1 MKLCTSG
8 SAGRLHVC
16 EHLHNGQMLKP
27 RPIKDRATNCKF
39 KKVVDGFLLYHRY
52 FNDLQLRRLSK
63 VTDFEIGGGHRKNL
77 DFRKSFD
84 LHCSSVGRSQV
95 ISEVATAL
103 WTKEHELQAWGSIS
117 YHLPQDMK
125 ALPAMRSWDEY
136 SRSPVTHGKPFT
148 GLRRMCLWAKRPRCS
163 SMVPWPLH
171 PWSGHSA
178 DSQKVGGLHIP
189 MKSTGLIQPDAK
201 SSFWNMKII

>member
-1 MKLCTSG
+1 M
-8 SAGRLHVC
+8 V
-16 EHLHNGQMLKP
+16 
-27 RPIKDRATNCKF
+27 
-39 KKVVDGFLLYHRY
+39 LLYHRY
-52 FNDLQLRRLSK
+52 FNDLQLRRLPK

-103 WTKEHELQAWGSIS
+103 WTKEHELQWGSIS
-117 YHLPQDMK
+117 YHLPPDMK

-136 SRSPVTHGKPFT
+136 SLSVKKKTRPVTHGNPFT

-171 PWSGHSA
+171 PRT
-178 DSQKVGGLHIP
+178 VGGFCRFPKSWGIAHPNEVNRLDPIWCKIFILKYEHHI
-189 MKSTGLIQPDAK
+189 KSLTSRVVFGVHV
-201 SSFWNMKII
+201 F